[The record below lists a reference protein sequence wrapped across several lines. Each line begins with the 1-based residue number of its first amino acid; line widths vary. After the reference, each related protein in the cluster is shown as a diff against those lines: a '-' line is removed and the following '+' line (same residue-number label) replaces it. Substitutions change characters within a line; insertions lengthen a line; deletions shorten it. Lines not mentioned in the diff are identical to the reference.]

1 LFRWRFLATYMGGP
15 SLVIQKGGHPEDEED
30 EED

>member
-1 LFRWRFLATYMGGP
+1 MEISGYVHGWPL
-15 SLVIQKGGHPEDEED
+15 LVIQKGGHPEDEED